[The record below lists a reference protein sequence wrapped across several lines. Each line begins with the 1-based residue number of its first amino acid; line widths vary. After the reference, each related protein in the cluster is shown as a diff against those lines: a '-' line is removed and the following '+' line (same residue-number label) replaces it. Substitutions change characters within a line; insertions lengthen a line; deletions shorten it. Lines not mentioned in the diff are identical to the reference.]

1 MREIFKTYTK
11 PTLIFFGIL
20 LIVFFPVIFQG
31 GEIFGIDIRTLD
43 EGLINYVFKSLKSG
57 NYPHILMNF
66 CSATPFAPVYP
77 SIFYPSMWFYF
88 FFDYNTAFIISIL
101 INYIIAFVGV
111 YAVGQYFKLN
121 KYACFIGGLIFSV
134 NGYSFES
141 QGQQTMVFANAW
153 IPWLF
158 LYANKIIDELS
169 LKNIVFMFLISIL
182 SISTGRMD
190 YLYFTHLFIFSWFFL
205 SLLLKKRSIKD
216 KKLNFTFLITTQLTS
231 LLMMSFILLPLFD
244 YLQQSLRSDGVQVAD
259 SVKFAFDPVF
269 FLSFIFDEFYG
280 NKFYA
285 SSLFNLISDPNLFGS
300 FYIGI
305 VSFILVIYSLI
316 FLRRVKEAKIIFILL
331 IVFFLLA
338 VGKYLNED
346 LYLYL
351 YFHFPFLKNM
361 RYPVKF
367 ISIVM
372 FCISLLSMFSLDFI
386 DKNLDKD
393 DNKIFKI
400 ILIAVVLFSLMFLYM
415 NYFDYGL
422 KNTIP
427 IFYDIKK
434 NIEMWNTSPIY
445 TSYNKTFIFLLVFFL
460 LSFLNNFKLIDR
472 KFFILLITV
481 IASTEIIS
489 VLLSNLLYLN
499 KGFYSQKP
507 TFVTTIEKNIGNK
520 KLYRVFSNIS
530 VSDKK
535 IKNVTPSAFVN
546 TELKQFNSVFY
557 NKNLDYDL
565 KSFSGVYISH
575 DKALNNI
582 LYFIQD
588 KDIFLS
594 KYASEYEY
602 TQILKINAIKYVIT
616 DESHLFSKKY
626 FTLLSSLPKFG
637 INLWE
642 VKDAEPIY
650 TFKKESAVFKSKE
663 AMFELF
669 LKTSK
674 YNIDF
679 SKVVFL
685 LDDNNYK
692 KSTNDVKKEKSNN
705 GYKNDVTLLD
715 ENTSGVK
722 LEVKNNESGYVVLAN
737 HNYKNW
743 KAYDNDKEIPILTAN
758 AEQQALRIPPGQ
770 HTIRMEY
777 CPEPLY
783 NGIKLSFLGIILMLG
798 QCFFVYK
805 LNRKNKSI

>member
-1 MREIFKTYTK
+1 MREIFKTYAK
-11 PTLIFFGIL
+11 PTLLFLGIL

-31 GEIFGIDIRTLD
+31 GEIFGVDIRTLD
-43 EGLINYVFKSLKSG
+43 DGLIYYVFDSLKKG
-57 NYPHILMNF
+57 FYPHILMNL
-66 CSATPFAPVYP
+66 SSGIPFASAYP
-77 SIFYPSMWFYF
+77 SIFYPTMWFYF
-88 FFDYNTAFIISIL
+88 FFDYSTAFAFSIVL
-101 INYIIAFVGV
+101 NYLIAFIGV

-121 KYACFIGGLIFSV
+121 KYACFIGGLIFSI

-158 LYANKIIDELS
+158 LYANKLIDNLS
-169 LKNIVFMFLISIL
+169 LKNTILMFLISIL

-190 YLYFTHLFIFSWFFL
+190 YLYFTHLFIFLWFFL

-216 KKLNFTFLITTQLTS
+216 KKLNFTFLITIQFTS
-231 LLMMSFILLPLFD
+231 LLIMSFILLPLFD
-244 YLQQSLRSDGVQVAD
+244 YLQQSLRSDGVQVEEA
-259 SVKFAFDPVF
+259 VKFAFEPVF
-269 FLSFIFDEFYG
+269 FPSFIFDEFYG

-285 SSLFNLISDPNLFGS
+285 SHLFNLISDIPLFGA

-305 VSFILVIYSLI
+305 VAFVLLIYSLTY
-316 FLRRVKEAKIIFILL
+316 LKKSNESKIIFILL
-331 IVFFLLA
+331 VIFFLLA
-338 VGKYLNED
+338 TGKYLNED

-386 DKNLDKD
+386 NKNSDKD
-393 DNKIFKI
+393 EIKIFKFTL
-400 ILIAVVLFSLMFLYM
+400 ILITIFSLIFIYM
-415 NYFDYGL
+415 NYFDAGL
-422 KNTIP
+422 KKTIP
-427 IFYDIKK
+427 IIYDIKK
-434 NIEMWNTSPIY
+434 NIEIWDTSPIY
-445 TSYNKTFIFLLVFFL
+445 RSYNKTFMFLFVFFILVF
-460 LSFLNNFKLIDR
+460 SNNFKLIDR
-472 KFFILLITV
+472 RFFIFLITL
-481 IASTEIIS
+481 ISSIEIIS
-489 VLLSNLLYLN
+489 VSSSNLLYLN
-499 KGFYSQKP
+499 KGFYSKKP
-507 TFVTTIEKNIGNK
+507 AFVTEIEKNIGNK

-535 IKNVTPSAFVN
+535 IKRVTPSAFVD
-546 TELKQFNSVFY
+546 TELKVFNSLLY
-557 NKNLDYDL
+557 NKNLNYDL

-575 DKALNNI
+575 DKALNN
-582 LYFIQD
+582 LLHYIQD
-588 KDIFLS
+588 KPLFLS

-602 TQILKINAIKYVIT
+602 TQILKINAIKYVIF
-616 DESHLFSKKY
+616 DSDDKFSEKY
-626 FTLLSSLPKFG
+626 FTLIASQSKFG

-642 VKDAEPIY
+642 VKSPEPIY
-650 TFKKESAVFKSKE
+650 TFKTKSAVFKSKDGI
-663 AMFELF
+663 FELF
-669 LKTSK
+669 IKMGK
-674 YNIDF
+674 YKLDF

-685 LDDNNYK
+685 LDDDNYK
-692 KSTNDVKKEKSNN
+692 KAINNVKKEKSNN
-705 GYKNDVTLLD
+705 GYNNDVTLLD

-758 AEQQALRIPPGQ
+758 ADQQALRIPPGQ
-770 HTIRMEY
+770 HIIRMEY
-777 CPEPLY
+777 YPEPLY